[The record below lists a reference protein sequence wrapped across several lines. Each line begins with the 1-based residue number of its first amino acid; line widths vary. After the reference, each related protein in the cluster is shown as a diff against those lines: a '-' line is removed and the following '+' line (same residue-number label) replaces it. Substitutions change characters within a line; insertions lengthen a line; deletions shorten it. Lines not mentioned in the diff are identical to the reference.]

1 MRLSSLIRL
10 WMWTTL
16 LALVA
21 FAILAVA
28 DMKLKA
34 ATGFGTVDL
43 QSARD
48 AMDFKRIFAAW
59 IARPHAA
66 AAGFSLG
73 FDYLFMPLYA
83 MAFYF
88 SAILAREAF
97 APKRGL
103 GRRAIDYL
111 GFVPLVGAIADAVEN
126 ALEYSMLAGTP
137 DDGTA
142 QMAFLATNIKTTCFF
157 VGLALLVA
165 GAAGWMKL
173 RKPKTKE
180 EA

>member
-1 MRLSSLIRL
+1 
-10 WMWTTL
+10 
-16 LALVA
+16 
-21 FAILAVA
+21 
-28 DMKLKA
+28 
-34 ATGFGTVDL
+34 
-43 QSARD
+43 
-48 AMDFKRIFAAW
+48 
-59 IARPHAA
+59 
-66 AAGFSLG
+66 
-73 FDYLFMPLYA
+73 MPLYA

-103 GRRAIDYL
+103 RRRAIDYL

-126 ALEYSMLAGTP
+126 ALEYSMLAGTA

-165 GAAGWMKL
+165 GTIGWMKL
-173 RKPKTKE
+173 RKPKKTE